1 MLIHPFVLSRF
12 LMLIGVNISAS
23 RESIINIFKGYLMR
37 PSARKLSMF
46 LALLAGLVTFTANAD
61 RGMYV
66 GFGVGN
72 ASYKADPSRTGSDT
86 LEEDGTGTK
95 LYMGHAYND
104 FFAFELAAYNFAE
117 ASVGAYDTGSG
128 FVSAA
133 VSMRGAGLFAVGMYP
148 LSREFKLMAKG
159 GIVTWNA
166 DLRVDDTTVTNDGD
180 DLAFGVAA
188 SYAFTRELSAVAE
201 WETINSK
208 NPDLAMLSLGFLF
221 KFR

>member
-1 MLIHPFVLSRF
+1 
-12 LMLIGVNISAS
+12 
-23 RESIINIFKGYLMR
+23 MR
-37 PSARKLSMF
+37 PSVRKFSVL
-46 LALLAGLVTFTANAD
+46 LALLAGLMTFPANAD

-66 GFGVGN
+66 GFGIGT
-72 ASYKADPSRTGSDT
+72 ASYKADPSKSGSDT
-86 LEEDGTGTK
+86 LEEDGTGIK

-117 ASVGAYDTGSG
+117 ASVGAYEVSPGN

-133 VSMRGAGLFAVGMYP
+133 VSMRGAGLYAVGMYP
-148 LSREFKLMAKG
+148 VSREFKLMAKG

-201 WETINSK
+201 WETINSQ
-208 NPDLAMLSLGFLF
+208 NPELSMLSLGFLF